1 MPAST
6 RCGLP
11 TKPCQMLGI
20 QAMALW
26 PSTSGQV
33 RTSRQPK
40 KGSPSFLQTISNN
53 FLAWLRL
60 SSSCGKKNIPM
71 PYSRSLPISRPSS
84 AAAFWKNLSLICV
97 KIPTPSPVLP
107 SASLPARCSRCS
119 TICSASSMV
128 LWLLRPLI
136 STTAPMPQLS
146 CSNCGLYSPAGVLR
160 SVKFSMPCLLLS
172 QYKSNAATHI
182 TLRPLG

>member
-33 RTSRQPK
+33 GTSRQPK

-172 QYKSNAATHI
+172 QCKSNAATHI